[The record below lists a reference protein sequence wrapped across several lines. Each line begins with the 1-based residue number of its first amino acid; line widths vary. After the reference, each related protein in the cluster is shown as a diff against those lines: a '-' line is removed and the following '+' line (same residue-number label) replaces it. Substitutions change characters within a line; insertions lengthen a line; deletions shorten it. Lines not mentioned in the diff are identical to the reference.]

1 MSDGITFDNIYVGH
15 SVEDAQTLA
24 TEQWAVKYETE
35 KLYEAAGKEET
46 KKADDEKSDN
56 KGVEFA
62 DKALEYYQKL
72 VDKLESIRKMWKSEG
87 PVETIKE
94 FKWIFASAFIS
105 VWILISTLFGMLTG
119 GV

>member
-1 MSDGITFDNIYVGH
+1 
-15 SVEDAQTLA
+15 
-24 TEQWAVKYETE
+24 
-35 KLYEAAGKEET
+35 
-46 KKADDEKSDN
+46 
-56 KGVEFA
+56 
-62 DKALEYYQKL
+62 LEYYQKL